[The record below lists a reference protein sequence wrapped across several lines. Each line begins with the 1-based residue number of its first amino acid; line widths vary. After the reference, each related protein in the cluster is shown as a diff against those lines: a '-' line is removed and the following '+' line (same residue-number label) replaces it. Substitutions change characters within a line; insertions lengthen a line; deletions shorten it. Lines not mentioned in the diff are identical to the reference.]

1 MTQTRGLARPSG
13 DSSGDPLSA
22 KPKALLAGQRRVQ
35 KAGPGVA
42 WGCLTAWGFPPFP
55 GRPLRLLFF
64 PLRFQQ
70 GGHRV
75 QDGHGARHGSQALG
89 EAQILRDNR
98 RDIKTDG
105 SEVFGA
111 DDGAVTATVPAGRRP
126 RTKRSP
132 AAARPR
138 PLGKRKSNFPDSA
151 VLPQRMG
158 TAAASGLGPRAGHPH
173 PEHGL
178 ALPAPSPADSVSAA
192 SSLAARKCQT
202 AAPTLE
208 STRLL
213 EVLLLPAVF
222 P

>member
-1 MTQTRGLARPSG
+1 MKL
-13 DSSGDPLSA
+13 
-22 KPKALLAGQRRVQ
+22 KALLAGQRRAQ

-70 GGHRV
+70 GGHRA

-89 EAQILRDNR
+89 EAQILLDNR

-111 DDGAVTATVPAGRRP
+111 DDGAVTATVPAGGGPARSCPQQPHGRALRGSETASSRTRRCCRSGRARQRP
-126 RTKRSP
+126 RGRGP
-132 AAARPR
+132 GAGNP
-138 PLGKRKSNFPDSA
+138 P
-151 VLPQRMG
+151 PQ
-158 TAAASGLGPRAGHPH
+158 
-173 PEHGL
+173 HGL

-213 EVLLLPAVF
+213 AVLLLPAVF